1 MPALELHFFAAD
13 DPNGSTIFE
22 CSTDDQFL
30 KEVKLDIQRDSL
42 GSGEVSFARKV
53 PAGGL
58 FQRGIVEPEVLVRV
72 LIPSVHATKY
82 LHGFFINPR
91 QQQVVS
97 RDEKGGEGFTFA
109 GPGPKHYLER
119 MLLWSASFAGFDNAV
134 ERDNGIWT
142 WPSTAR
148 AGAILNRLI
157 LEDQSNPSGPFL
169 PDLTKSFSDSND
181 SDAVAWT
188 DDIAGTAD
196 FTLKIQDDYLKILW
210 ILEDASGITTQIDL
224 GSVGSPLLQLDA
236 YQTFGRDLTGAI
248 GAATVHLTEG
258 VNIATDLDVEGS
270 SYKKATHALVKGEDG
285 VYELAVHPSGTAWKK
300 VVATSYNSSNN
311 TVLDQA
317 GRRFLQRQDNG
328 EKQIKVRIIP
338 GFTPASGLYMPGPD
352 GTDGHFWPG
361 DTISLTTGQ
370 GAGTALD
377 YSSEDQAV
385 TGIEIELEEAV
396 RDDTDLMAARSFIV
410 TAVLNEERSS
420 SNTSKDLAGTRGT
433 TTPGPA
439 QSLKLCALP
448 TEGTSDVRRL
458 YFSTDAATPGT
469 ITEDAAWADAASTG
483 VRQLKSAPDG
493 TFTGLGSGQ
502 SIFSGVN
509 VPVSNRVVNL
519 DRAAH
524 AIQITDAALL
534 SEVQA
539 GGLVLQAQI
548 RANSRYGIGVSE
560 ASQNDIAQWVWRV
573 WRSGGTFV
581 GTMFAAHAASSGTKF
596 PAQATAVNRTFSG
609 TASAVADAALND
621 WIILELGCRHLGPIT
636 GAGGASLYPASVVG
650 VDDLPTDES
659 TSTNLNSWVQL
670 SFSGSGAT
678 PGDLPLDTV
687 RQGDEQVG
695 TSTRASRCD
704 HQHAHGLLSADGTQ
718 YHELSQLK
726 NYVFHA
732 PAAPT
737 VNDDGD
743 DGYVQGTI
751 WIDGSTGAVYFLTDP
766 ASGAAVWAPIS
777 NTGIIP
783 INDLSDVVITAVSTG
798 QVLQWDGSNW
808 VNVTLPSASGIGEIL
823 ITDTGASTPLVFA
836 DLIQNEAQ
844 DDLVYGDP

>member
-13 DPNGSTIFE
+13 DLNGSTIFE

-181 SDAVAWT
+181 SASVAWT
-188 DDIAGTAD
+188 DDIAGTQD

-224 GSVGSPLLQLDA
+224 GTVGSPLLQLDA

-248 GAATVHLTEG
+248 GASTVHLTEG

-420 SNTSKDLAGTRGT
+420 SNTSRDLAGSRGT
-433 TTPGPA
+433 DAPGPP

-458 YFSTDAATPGT
+458 YFSNDATGLTLAQ
-469 ITEDAAWADAASTG
+469 DAAWADAATVG

-493 TFTGLGSGQ
+493 SLTGGGSGQ
-502 SIFSGVN
+502 GFFSGVN
-509 VPVSNRVVNL
+509 VAVSNRVVDF
-519 DRAAH
+519 DRSAG
-524 AIQITDAALL
+524 IQITDAALL

-539 GGLVLQAQI
+539 GGLVLQAQM
-548 RANSRYGIGVSE
+548 RANSRYGIGINE

-573 WRSGGTFV
+573 YRSGTGFI
-581 GTMFAAHAASSGTKF
+581 GTMLAAHASSSGTKF
-596 PAQATAVNRTFSG
+596 PAGPTKDNRTWGG
-609 TASAVADAALND
+609 TASAVATAALND
-621 WIILELGCRHLGPIT
+621 WIIIEVGCRHLGPIT
-636 GAGGASLYPASVVG
+636 GGAGASAAFCSLVG
-650 VDDLPTDES
+650 VADLPVDEV
-659 TSTNLNSWVQL
+659 TTTNLNSWIQL

-687 RQGDEQVG
+687 RQGDQQVG
-695 TSTRASRCD
+695 TSTRVSRCD
-704 HQHAHGLLSADGTQ
+704 HQHAHGLLSADGTE
-718 YHELSQLK
+718 YHEISQLK

-737 VNDDGD
+737 VTDDED

-766 ASGAAVWAPIS
+766 ASGAAVWVPIS

-783 INDLSDVVITAVSTG
+783 LNDISDVTITAAADQNTLMYDSASA
-798 QVLQWDGSNW
+798 QW
-808 VNVTLPSASGIGEIL
+808 VNIAGIWRPLMDGAGAVVTDGGTGEAIMAL
-823 ITDTGASTPLVFA
+823 S
-836 DLIQNEAQ
+836 
-844 DDLVYGDP
+844 